1 MELDVVPLCFCRPAV
16 ISVMAAVDVEREHWV
31 RVAVIARPQAGE
43 RRVIVRINSDPSKVK
58 RRAERGVSTCQVKT
72 GVDIQIGAT
81 PSESFI
87 QCREIIDVGKENG
100 DILGAGKLLAGI
112 FQRVDV
118 CRVVRPLTAFIV
130 GIVAVERFQHGVIFR
145 RAADNA
151 VLHIGLEHI
160 VGADI
165 RRPRLCAV
173 IAFAQFG
180 RVILL
185 NQCFGFCLAAQ
196 IVFIGGVVKL
206 CVDQF
211 VRISRR
217 YRCIEFRLTFGSRS
231 RSIHIERIQKRL
243 CRRPCRFIG
252 IPCDSG
258 TVVCADRCACRIAQ
272 LSLLP
277 PPCGMDGLIES
288 R

>member
-1 MELDVVPLCFCRPAV
+1 
-16 ISVMAAVDVEREHWV
+16 MAAVDVEREHWV

-87 QCREIIDVGKENG
+87 LCREIVDIGEGNN
-100 DILGAGKLLAGI
+100 DILDAGKLLTGI
-112 FQRVDV
+112 LQRVNM
-118 CRVVRPLTAFIV
+118 CRIMRPLTTFIV

-145 RAADNA
+145 RAADDT

-165 RRPRLCAV
+165 RRPRLRAV
-173 IAFAQFG
+173 IAFVQLG

-185 NQCFGFCLAAQ
+185 NQSFGFCLAAQ
-196 IVFIGGVVKL
+196 IVFIGGVVKVG
-206 CVDQF
+206 VDQL
-211 VRISRR
+211 VCVCGLRSGI
-217 YRCIEFRLTFGSRS
+217 YCIL
-231 RSIHIERIQKRL
+231 L
-243 CRRPCRFIG
+243 VCRVDTLNRVALVI
-252 IPCDSG
+252 
-258 TVVCADRCACRIAQ
+258 VQAVQ
-272 LSLLP
+272 
-277 PPCGMDGLIES
+277 
-288 R
+288 